1 MDDMSWETQP
11 QSVIKK
17 KIHNNNQ
24 IKIGPIA
31 KQLCCP
37 VRDHG
42 NRFLRGRTMWKR
54 MTRARGQKARH
65 TAQFYPS
72 DPFGSNNT
80 MDVVVAVSRIA
91 RMLATMKLA

>member
-1 MDDMSWETQP
+1 
-11 QSVIKK
+11 
-17 KIHNNNQ
+17 
-24 IKIGPIA
+24 
-31 KQLCCP
+31 
-37 VRDHG
+37 
-42 NRFLRGRTMWKR
+42 

-91 RMLATMKLA
+91 QMLATMKLA